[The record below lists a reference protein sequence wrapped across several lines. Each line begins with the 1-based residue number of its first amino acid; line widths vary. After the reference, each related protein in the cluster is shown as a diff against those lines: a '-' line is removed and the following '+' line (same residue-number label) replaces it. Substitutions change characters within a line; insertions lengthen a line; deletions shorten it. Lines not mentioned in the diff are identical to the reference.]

1 MAFFEKGDLKIHY
14 DDRGDGPPVLLLAP
28 GGMRSAAPLWE
39 RAPFDPR
46 VVLADGFRVITM
58 DQRNAGQSVGPVTA
72 DDGWHIY
79 AADQLAL
86 LDHLGV
92 ERCHVLG
99 MCIGGPFCLELM
111 RRAPERILSG
121 VLLQPIGFDDN
132 REVFFEL
139 FDGWAETLPQQPP
152 RTALDAF
159 RENMFGGTF
168 TFNLGRDEVAGI
180 ATPMLILR
188 GDDPYHP
195 AATSEALAETAPQAE
210 LIRAWKEEPALSEAV
225 ERVRGFLQAHS

>member
-1 MAFFEKGDLKIHY
+1 MAFFERGDLKIHY
-14 DDRGDGPPVLLLAP
+14 EVRGEGPAVLLLAP
-28 GGMRSAAPLWE
+28 GGMRSAAPLWA

-46 VVLADGFRVITM
+46 ELLADGFRVIAM
-58 DQRNAGQSVGPVTA
+58 DQRNAGESVGPVSA
-72 DDGWHIY
+72 DDGWHTY

-111 RRAPERILSG
+111 RRVPERILSG

-132 REVFFEL
+132 RDVFFEL
-139 FDGWAETLPQQPP
+139 FDGWAADLPQQPS
-152 RTALDAF
+152 RATLEAF
-159 RENMFGGTF
+159 RDNMFGGPF
-168 TFNLGRDEVAGI
+168 TFNLSPAEAAAI
-180 ATPMLILR
+180 ETPMLILR

-195 AATSEALAETAPQAE
+195 AVTSEALAERAPQAE
-210 LIRAWKEEPALSEAV
+210 LIPVWKEEP
-225 ERVRGFLQAHS
+225 ERTVAAARVLAFLRQHS

>member
-1 MAFFEKGDLKIHY
+1 MAFFERGDLKIHY
-14 DDRGDGPPVLLLAP
+14 EVRGEGSAVLLLAP

-46 VVLADGFRVITM
+46 EVLAGEFQVIAM
-58 DQRNAGQSVGPVTA
+58 DQRNAGESSGPVSE
-72 DDGWHIY
+72 DDGWHTY

-86 LDHLGV
+86 LDHLGI

-121 VLLQPIGFDDN
+121 VLLQPIGYDDN
-132 REVFFEL
+132 RDIFFEL
-139 FDGWAETLPQQPP
+139 FDGWAESLPQQPS
-152 RTALDAF
+152 RSVAEAF

-168 TFNLGRDEVAGI
+168 TFNLEPEQVTEI
-180 ATPMLILR
+180 KTPMLILR

-195 AATSEALAETAPQAE
+195 AATSDAIAARAPHAE
-210 LIRAWKEEPALSEAV
+210 LIRTWKEEPERSEAV
-225 ERVRGFLQAHS
+225 ARVRAFLAEHS